1 MLAEKLFLYLLRAT
15 GVFLLHISG
24 MLESK
29 NELEF
34 YLPMFREALDYA
46 GYLPHL
52 YLFAMVSN
60 FILNFELSIILIFQ
74 SLVLLAMPWRQ
85 FSVLFPKILSEAALC
100 LAVFCLHCFVEDQV
114 KTCSGTLLQLDED
127 FVRFTSIKRQVISS
141 MS

>member
-15 GVFLLHISG
+15 GVFLLHVSG

-60 FILNFELSIILIFQ
+60 FILSFELSIILIFQ

-100 LAVFCLHCFVEDQV
+100 LAVFVLHCFIEGE
-114 KTCSGTLLQLDED
+114 TCSGNLLQLDEGFD
-127 FVRFTSIKRQVISS
+127 GFNQMKRQVSLLGLKK
-141 MS
+141 